1 MANIEKISG
10 MSGTYNDIGE
20 KSGFITDGYLDKKG
34 TPSGDGAMF
43 NRMPPG
49 QEIENQV
56 VVDIRTMP
64 YRKVVEESYPEDG
77 WMPKPKVVV

>member
-1 MANIEKISG
+1 MANNEKITG

-34 TPSGDGAMF
+34 TPQGEGAMF

-56 VVDIRTMP
+56 VAEINAMP

-77 WMPKPKVVV
+77 WSPKPKIVV